1 MHGILKTAVLALA
14 LVGSAVSVSYA
25 QTVTFNTGDVGIGYS
40 DGYWDRH
47 HAWHKWSNDADRDA
61 YRKSKE
67 AEYHEWRHD
76 RDKDMGWHE
85 RHY

>member
-1 MHGILKTAVLALA
+1 MMHGILKTAALT
-14 LVGSAVSVSYA
+14 LVIVGGAGISHA
-25 QTVTFNTGDVGIGYS
+25 QTVTFSTGNVGIGYS
-40 DGYWDRH
+40 DGYWDRS
-47 HAWHKWSNDADRDA
+47 HAWHAWERDADRDA
-61 YRKSKE
+61 YRASKN

>member
-1 MHGILKTAVLALA
+1 MNGVFKTAVLALA
-14 LVGSAVSVSYA
+14 LTGGAVSLAHA
-25 QTVTFNTGDVGIGYS
+25 QTVTFHTGDVGIGYN

-47 HAWHKWSNDADRDA
+47 HAWHTWQRDADRDA

-67 AEYHEWRHD
+67 AEYHDWRHD